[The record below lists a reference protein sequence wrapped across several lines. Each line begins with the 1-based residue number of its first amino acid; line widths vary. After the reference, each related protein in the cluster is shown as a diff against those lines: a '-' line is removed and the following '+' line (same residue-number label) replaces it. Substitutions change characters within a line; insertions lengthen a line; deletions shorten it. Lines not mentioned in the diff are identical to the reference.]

1 MSSLWVKTWSVFLS
15 IYVLFPMRILKFLC
29 SRKGKIHFTYDFAA
43 QVKISKPIEY
53 AIHWRRH
60 GFTSNGPVSTS
71 VALHSVIMIDMRA
84 VFFFSLLSTV
94 KCWLHETIP
103 CCQQHEIV
111 VGGFLVGCRFWW
123 MAPNQCSTV
132 SFFIGPEKNKTKQ
145 QHTFLQRKLR
155 AQKRPASKVH
165 NSSNAKFMRSVIRL
179 YNCICAINTHIH
191 TVAHS

>member
-1 MSSLWVKTWSVFLS
+1 MRVTSYYSFVVVKLAIFVHYLFDVSTTEKKMYLLGFIAIFSGFLEYISLFFFFICHIKLVSSLWVKTWSVFLS

-84 VFFFSLLSTV
+84 VFFSL
-94 KCWLHETIP
+94 C
-103 CCQQHEIV
+103 
-111 VGGFLVGCRFWW
+111 
-123 MAPNQCSTV
+123 
-132 SFFIGPEKNKTKQ
+132 
-145 QHTFLQRKLR
+145 
-155 AQKRPASKVH
+155 
-165 NSSNAKFMRSVIRL
+165 
-179 YNCICAINTHIH
+179 
-191 TVAHS
+191 